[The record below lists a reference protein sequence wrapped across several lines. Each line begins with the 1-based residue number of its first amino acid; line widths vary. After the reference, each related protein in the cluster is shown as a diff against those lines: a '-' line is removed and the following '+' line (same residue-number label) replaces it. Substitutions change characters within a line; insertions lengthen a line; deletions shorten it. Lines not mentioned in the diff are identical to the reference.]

1 MTSNVQGLP
10 TLLGS
15 ASSNL
20 YAVIRLDNAW
30 HKELVA
36 LVLFNSQGKI
46 AQIKECPDTGYIH
59 AHVEEHESKTKE
71 GK

>member
-20 YAVIRLDNAW
+20 YAIIRLDNPW
-30 HKELVA
+30 HKVLVD

-46 AQIKECPDTGYIH
+46 AQIKECPDTEHIH

>member
-1 MTSNVQGLP
+1 M
-10 TLLGS
+10 
-15 ASSNL
+15 
-20 YAVIRLDNAW
+20 YAVIRLDNPW
-30 HKELVA
+30 LKELVD

-46 AQIKECPDTGYIH
+46 AQIKECPDTGHIH

>member
-20 YAVIRLDNAW
+20 YAIIRLDNPW
-30 HKELVA
+30 HEVLVD

-46 AQIKECPDTGYIH
+46 AQIKECPDTGHIH